1 MKRFFI
7 LLSALMVSFS
17 TYTEPK
23 KTIIIVQPFKGFPVE
38 YTQYVTKEL
47 KKIYPLV
54 EIKEAIPIPENCRN
68 STNTRYRADKLIYYL
83 NNRTKEGYCTIGL
96 TNKDISATKEPYAD
110 WGIMGLGY
118 CPGKACIAS
127 TFRVKGNDKL
137 EKLFK
142 LSIHELG
149 HTQGLLHCPN
159 IGCFMQDAKGKDK
172 FREEHDFCKNCKTK
186 LIKAGWKLEL

>member
-1 MKRFFI
+1 MKKFFI
-7 LLSALMVSFS
+7 LLSALMMSFS

-38 YTQYVTKEL
+38 HTEYVVKEL
-47 KKIYPLV
+47 KKVYPLV
-54 EIKEAIPIPENCRN
+54 EVKEVIPMPENCRN
-68 STNTRYRADKLIYYL
+68 STKTRYRADKLISYL
-83 NNRTKEGYCTIGL
+83 NSRTKEGYCTIGL
-96 TNKDISATKEPYAD
+96 TNKDISTTKEPYAD
-110 WGIMGLGY
+110 WGVMGLGY

-127 TFRVKGNDKL
+127 TFRVKGKDRL

-149 HTQGLLHCPN
+149 HTQGLPHCPTS
-159 IGCFMQDAKGKDK
+159 GCFMQDAKGKDNFGK
-172 FREEHDFCKNCKTK
+172 ENDFCKNCKIK